1 MFYIKKQIT
10 KNNTSKK
17 VVLNENNDVISESD
31 EVIIKTIIEI
41 QYYAKISVDESSFI
55 DVFVENFDGKFIFN
69 TEEEANVEL
78 EFIVQDEKFEKSAN
92 ITYSIVSE

>member
-69 TEEEANVEL
+69 TEEEANNTILQNPICESAENASYSVE
-78 EFIVQDEKFEKSAN
+78 
-92 ITYSIVSE
+92 SIY